1 MPVYV
6 MRLGRHAVISLLAA
20 GPVGGF
26 LFGFFCVR
34 DPDPNPV
41 GRIAIS
47 FVMAVLT
54 PLHRGFPP
62 ESDRSDSPVLNAW
75 PFIAIAA
82 AIILAGLVYRDA
94 RQSRSALKSAV
105 APRKENP

>member
-1 MPVYV
+1 MPANV
-6 MRLGRHAVISLLAA
+6 MRLCRHAAISLFAA

-54 PLHRGFPP
+54 PLYGGFPP
-62 ESDRSDSPVLNAW
+62 ESDRIDSPVLNAW

-82 AIILAGLVYRDA
+82 AMILAGLVYGDA
-94 RQSRSALKSAV
+94 RQSRSALKSV
-105 APRKENP
+105 SAPRKEIP